1 MTRRTTGQ
9 LRRHRLGPGAT
20 NGGSGG
26 VLNGAILASVRARAM
41 PPRWAPLP
49 AAVTCRHRAA
59 TLWHPGWVTSDPSPG
74 DHRWWAPAPDPDLPP
89 ISPARAYAEVLFV
102 YVAMFGAAIVDA
114 AVIVGGRTQ
123 YLKPTGSW
131 AKYSAAIV
139 DDISTIGIAIALVVL
154 LSARRG
160 VSASALGLRVPR
172 RAGGQVAVGL
182 SVRVIAWCF
191 LAIIIGDV
199 FAAVLPGNSGEKFT
213 LNTPTL
219 LFGAVHGITSGIV
232 EELVV
237 VAFVVVTLRQAR
249 RPWWELT
256 IVAVVLRGA
265 YHIYYGTA
273 VLGLLV
279 WALLMYWIYL
289 RFRQIV
295 PMMIA
300 HATYDVVVIIA
311 QRYNWVILLGF
322 LLVIVVAIA
331 AVISWVDERGERGG
345 QVNWAT
351 AGPGLSPPG
360 WHPDPAGGNRWRWW
374 DGHSWTDHVS
384 QH

>member
-1 MTRRTTGQ
+1 VTT
-9 LRRHRLGPGAT
+9 
-20 NGGSGG
+20 
-26 VLNGAILASVRARAM
+26 
-41 PPRWAPLP
+41 
-49 AAVTCRHRAA
+49 
-59 TLWHPGWVTSDPSPG
+59 DPSPG

-89 ISPARAYAEVLFV
+89 ISPLRAYAEVMFV
-102 YVAMFGAAIVDA
+102 YLVLFAAAIVEA
-114 AVIVGGRTQ
+114 AVIVGGQTQ

-131 AKYSAAIV
+131 AKYSAATV
-139 DDISTIGIAIALVVL
+139 DDISTIGIAVALVVL

-160 VSASALGLRVPR
+160 VSASSLGLRVPR
-172 RAGGQVAVGL
+172 RGNGQVAVGQ

-191 LAIIIGDV
+191 LAIIVGDV
-199 FAAVLPGNSGEKFT
+199 VAAVLPGNSAEKFS

-219 LFGAVHGITSGIV
+219 LFGIVHGLTAGIV

-256 IVAVVLRGA
+256 LVAVVLRGA

-273 VLGLLV
+273 VLGLLI

-300 HATYDVVVIIA
+300 HAAYDITVITAQRYHWVILIGFLVVII
-311 QRYNWVILLGF
+311 LG
-322 LLVIVVAIA
+322 IA
-331 AVISWVDERGERGG
+331 APILWLDERGDRKAP
-345 QVNWAT
+345 VTWA
-351 AGPGLSPPG
+351 AMGPAQPPPG